1 MQVGQY
7 ISIKSNTDYVD
18 IYDAPAITSKS
29 EGFTAGYVGKVSKV
43 NVAGI
48 GESRFYTEVINKNG
62 EKKYIDTAD
71 DDLFE
76 SSSTNPTDN
85 NSGSDE
91 TDPSIPTPAPSGEST
106 FDKIANIFSGILGI
120 FNSTKSKNKTPN
132 TGEDKT
138 TDPTAKDGETPDPS
152 NNADSPLLVWLKANW
167 LLALILIII
176 VPGGLIL
183 GISALIKASKKKNEI
198 AAQKP
203 PYNGNKI

>member
-18 IYDAPAITSKS
+18 IYDAPAITSSS

-48 GESRFYTEVINKNG
+48 GESRFFTEVINKDG

-76 SSSTNPTDN
+76 SSNTEPTDN
-85 NSGSDE
+85 SDNE
-91 TDPSIPTPAPSGEST
+91 GTVPSTPTPTPSGEST

-120 FNSTKSKNKTPN
+120 FNSTKAKNKTPN
-132 TGEDKT
+132 TGEDQT

-152 NNADSPLLVWLKANW
+152 NNADSPLLVWVKTNW
-167 LLALILIII
+167 LLAILIIVV
-176 VPGGLIL
+176 VPGGLIW
-183 GISALIKASKKKNEI
+183 GIATLVKASKKKNEI
-198 AAQKP
+198 ALP
-203 PYNGNKI
+203 NNGNKI